1 MLEKVQAAL
10 DQIRPML
17 KRDGGDA
24 ELIEVTPDG
33 VVKLK
38 LVGAC
43 GHCPMSQMTLK
54 MGIEKRL
61 KEQIRGKRSYLCV
74 AGFFVRVKEA
84 QMIKVKTFGMELKPL
99 QTMHELAELDE
110 MVNAF
115 IATNKIKDV
124 ISVSDS
130 PTTDDKGE
138 TIGLIRV
145 LCYEV

>member
-1 MLEKVQAAL
+1 MLDKVQAAL

-33 VVKLK
+33 IVKLK

-61 KEQIRGKRSYLCV
+61 KEQIPE
-74 AGFFVRVKEA
+74 VKE
-84 QMIKVKTFGMELKPL
+84 
-99 QTMHELAELDE
+99 
-110 MVNAF
+110 
-115 IATNKIKDV
+115 V
-124 ISVSDS
+124 ISV
-130 PTTDDKGE
+130 
-138 TIGLIRV
+138 
-145 LCYEV
+145 